1 MALVRFEQDGTVG
14 RVILAR
20 PEAGSAVTPALI
32 VDLGAAVDAA
42 EGSPSRAILVTA
54 EGANFCL
61 GADLKHLAAAD
72 SLATELD
79 KMANAF
85 HSALARLFALPLPI
99 IAAVQGN
106 AIGGGF
112 GLALAADFLIC
123 AEDARFSTGYAR
135 LGLSADAGVSFF
147 LTRTLGMRRART
159 FLIDPR
165 FIPAEEA
172 LALGIAYR
180 TAPASTLDRTALEF
194 ARQVADGPTSAFAA
208 IKRLTEAAVAAED
221 LSVHLEHEAREI
233 VTLAAHDGVRRA
245 IRATLDRARPIFDR

>member
-14 RVILAR
+14 RLILAR
-20 PEAGSAVTPALI
+20 PEAGNAVTPALI
-32 VDLGAAVDAA
+32 ADLGVAVDAA
-42 EGSPSRAILVTA
+42 ERSPCRVMLITA
-54 EGANFCL
+54 EGTNFCL

-72 SLATELD
+72 LLAVELEG
-79 KMANAF
+79 MANAF
-85 HSALARLFALPLPI
+85 HSALARLYALAQPT

-147 LTRTLGMRRART
+147 LTRALGIRRART
-159 FLIDPR
+159 LLIDSR

-172 LALGIAYR
+172 IALGIAYR
-180 TAPASTLDRTALEF
+180 AAPANTLDGTALEF
-194 ARQVADGPTSAFAA
+194 ARHVADGPTNAFAA
-208 IKRLTEAAVAAED
+208 IKRLTEAAATAEN
-221 LSVHLEHEAREI
+221 LLEHLARETREI
-233 VTLAAHDGVRRA
+233 VTLAAHDDVRRA
-245 IRATLDRARPIFDR
+245 IRATLDRTRPIFDC